1 MKTPKTVSVAVLLL
15 VGIVAAPSVNA
26 QEASDRS
33 EFKVAFTFNPDSSAN
48 EIYSSLQRVARD
60 VCEFHGSKSL
70 KLRKYEKDC
79 AKEIVN
85 NGVARLGRADVAALH
100 NGSFAAADTRG

>member
-1 MKTPKTVSVAVLLL
+1 MKTPNTVSIAVLLL
-15 VGIVAAPSVNA
+15 AGIFAAPSVNA
-26 QEASDRS
+26 QEAGRG
-33 EFKVAFTFNPDSSAN
+33 EFQVAFTFNPDSSAS
-48 EIYSSLQRVARD
+48 EIYSSLQRLAHD

-79 AKEIVN
+79 ARQIVD

-100 NGSFAAADTRG
+100 HGSFAAADTRG